1 MPKGRTQYKSGEAVV
16 VRQLSCGRVFSGD
29 KKQVEKLAALH
40 KKGCALCKQS
50 KFTEVRATENAAAGS
65 TKEQIVV
72 QSLAGLI

>member
-50 KFTEVRATENAAAGS
+50 KFTEVRARKNAAACS
-65 TKEQIVV
+65 TKDQIVL
-72 QSLAGLI
+72 QSLRA